1 MRVVAVRTWT
11 LALLSASTLV
21 AAACGSTSST
31 GTASPAGPQYPNF
44 TACMVTDT
52 GGIDDRSFNASAWAG
67 AQNATKDLGVKS
79 KYLQSTTQNDYDPNI
94 TAFENQGCGIIV
106 TVGFLMGDVTQ
117 KKATAAPNQTFSIVD
132 YSYTPTIS
140 NVLGLTYDTN
150 QDAFLGGYLAAG
162 MSKTGAVGTFGGIQF
177 ATVTIY
183 MDGFAAGVYYYNKQ
197 HSAHVKVLGWNPAT
211 QKGTFAGDFTSQDK
225 GQNITNTLI
234 QQGADVI
241 FPVAGQVGLG
251 AAAAVKATNGKATM
265 EWVDVDGCISAPQ
278 YCSLFLTSVNK
289 GIAVSVEASI
299 KAAASGT
306 FAGGSYEGTLAN
318 GGVSLAP
325 YHQFDSVISTALK
338 GEIDTIKQGIIGGS
352 ISVDPK
358 AWASYAAS

>member
-1 MRVVAVRTWT
+1 MRVVAVRKWS
-11 LALLSASTLV
+11 LAAMLAGSLV
-21 AAACGSTSST
+21 SAACGSTGGT
-31 GTASPAGPQYPNF
+31 GSASPAGPQYPNF
-44 TACMVTDT
+44 TACVVTDT

-67 AQNATKDLGVKS
+67 AQNAQKDFGIKA

-94 TAFENQGCGIIV
+94 TAFETQGCGIIV
-106 TVGFLMGDVTQ
+106 TVGFLMGDITQ
-117 KKATAAPNQTFSIVD
+117 KKAGLAPTQKFSIVD
-132 YSYTPTIS
+132 YAYTPVIP

-150 QDAFLGGYLAAG
+150 QDAFLGGYLAAA

-197 HSAHVKVLGWNPAT
+197 KNKHVKVLGWNPAT

-265 EWVDVDGCISAPQ
+265 EWVDVDGCVSAAQ

-289 GIAVSVEASI
+289 GIAVSVEAAI
-299 KAAASGT
+299 KSAADGS
-306 FAGGSYEGTLAN
+306 FAGGAYEGTLKN
-318 GGVSLAP
+318 GGVGLAP
-325 YHQFDSVISTALK
+325 YHQFDSKIPSGTK
-338 GEIDTIKQGIIGGS
+338 SEIDTIKAGIIGGS

-358 AWASYAAS
+358 TWASYAA

>member
-1 MRVVAVRTWT
+1 MRVVATKRWSFGF
-11 LALLSASTLV
+11 ALASTLV
-21 AAACGSTSST
+21 LAACGSTTSTSSS
-31 GTASPAGPQYPNF
+31 SPAGPQYPNF
-44 TACMVTDT
+44 TACVVTDT
-52 GGIDDRSFNASAWAG
+52 GGVDDRSFNASAWLG
-67 AQNATKDLGVKS
+67 AQNAQKDFGIKAS
-79 KYLQSTTQNDYDPNI
+79 FLQSTTQNDYDPNI
-94 TAFENQGCGIIV
+94 TAFENKSCGIIV
-106 TVGFLMGDVTQ
+106 TVGFLMGDITQ
-117 KKATAAPNQTFSIVD
+117 TKATAAPTQKFAIVD
-132 YSYTPTIS
+132 YSYTPPIS
-140 NVLGLTYDTN
+140 NVLGLIYDTN

-197 HSAHVKVLGWNPAT
+197 HNAHVKVLGWNPAT

-251 AAAAVKATNGKATM
+251 AAAAVQATNGKATM
-265 EWVDVDGCISAPQ
+265 EWVDVDGCVSAPQ
-278 YCSLFLTSVNK
+278 YCALFLTSVNK

-299 KAAASGT
+299 KAAASGSFT
-306 FAGGSYEGTLAN
+306 GGVYEGTLAN
-318 GGVSLAP
+318 GGVGLAP
-325 YHQFDSVISTALK
+325 YHQFDSKIPSALK
-338 GEIDTIKQGIIGGS
+338 SEIDTIKTSIIGGS

-358 AWASYAAS
+358 SWASYAA